1 MLQGLAGELNP
12 EQNKQ
17 LGMVRG
23 SARHL
28 LALINDVLDIS
39 KIEAGELEVN
49 SKAFDIKASI
59 ERVVASIAPMV
70 EKKNLALSVDLR
82 NLPDSFISDQRRVEQ
97 MLLNLLSNAV
107 KFTEKGSVRLSAE
120 ISSRL
125 AGHENRPVLQI
136 EVADTGIGIRAE
148 HIPTLFQAFR
158 QVDTGISRQ
167 HEGTGLGLA
176 ISRRLADRLGG
187 ELTVKS
193 EFGHGS
199 VFTLILP
206 LNGGAQSHE

>member
-1 MLQGLAGELNP
+1 
-12 EQNKQ
+12 
-17 LGMVRG
+17 
-23 SARHL
+23 
-28 LALINDVLDIS
+28 
-39 KIEAGELEVN
+39 
-49 SKAFDIKASI
+49 
-59 ERVVASIAPMV
+59 
-70 EKKNLALSVDLR
+70 
-82 NLPDSFISDQRRVEQ
+82 